1 MATYTSMATFGNA
14 AAKRGNDHAHR
25 IIAGDQIDADEEAML
40 TETLPAFERRL
51 AGIYPDWPQFDAW
64 RQERA
69 AR

>member
-1 MATYTSMATFGNA
+1 MATYTSMATFGKP

-25 IIAGDQIDADEEAML
+25 IMAGDQIDAAEETML

-51 AGIYPDWPQFDAW
+51 ASLYPDWQEFDAW